1 MSSTPINLNT
11 VDPVWK
17 NHIQEGNSKMQV
29 KSYYD
34 AIACYQKA
42 LTLAE
47 KILQKATSHLTN
59 SEAIHIYV
67 LSCQN
72 LANCHLAV
80 GQLIEAE
87 TYLLKAQSSASD
99 IMGASKLPM
108 EFRTQA
114 YCAFYATFQ
123 DLVKF
128 YEALGREDEVSEII
142 MQSKEQAL
150 KFLEQVEAT
159 LPSN

>member
-1 MSSTPINLNT
+1 M
-11 VDPVWK
+11 
-17 NHIQEGNSKMQV
+17 
-29 KSYYD
+29 
-34 AIACYQKA
+34 
-42 LTLAE
+42 
-47 KILQKATSHLTN
+47 
-59 SEAIHIYV
+59 
-67 LSCQN
+67 
-72 LANCHLAV
+72 

-114 YCAFYATFQ
+114 YCAFYAAFQ

-128 YEALGREDEVSEII
+128 YEVLGREDAVSEII
-142 MQSKEQAL
+142 IQSKEQAL
-150 KFLEQVEAT
+150 KFLGQVEAT